1 MTSKNKPRPV
11 RSQPTLETKPARP
24 WTVEFD
30 DRARRELRKLDSSI
44 QTAILRYLRE
54 RIATAEDPRR
64 FGKPLRRNLAG
75 LWRYRVEDYRLIC
88 RIEDDRIVV
97 LVLQV
102 GHRSEIYEV

>member
-1 MTSKNKPRPV
+1 LTSKGDPKSV
-11 RSQPTLETKPARP
+11 KA

-30 DRARRELRKLDSSI
+30 DRARRELRKLDATP
-44 QTAILRYLRE
+44 QQAILRYLRE
-54 RIATAEDPRR
+54 RIAVAEDPRR

-88 RIEDDRIVV
+88 RIEDERVVV

-102 GHRSEIYEV
+102 GHRRDIYED

>member
-1 MTSKNKPRPV
+1 MISKSDP
-11 RSQPTLETKPARP
+11 PAA

-30 DRARRELRKLDSSI
+30 DRARRELRKLDAKVQ
-44 QTAILRYLRE
+44 QTILRYLRE
-54 RIATAEDPRR
+54 RIAVAEDPRR

-88 RIEDDRIVV
+88 RLEDERVVV

-102 GHRSEIYEV
+102 GHHRDVYED

>member
-1 MTSKNKPRPV
+1 LTSKSESKKARPEP
-11 RSQPTLETKPARP
+11 QTARP

-30 DRARRELRKLDSSI
+30 DRARRELRKLDSGV
-44 QTAILRYLRE
+44 QDAILRYLHE
-54 RIATAEDPRR
+54 RIAIMQDPRR

-88 RIEDDRIVV
+88 RIEDDRVVV

-102 GHRSEIYEV
+102 GHRRDVYED

>member
-1 MTSKNKPRPV
+1 MTSKDEPG
-11 RSQPTLETKPARP
+11 PAKA

-30 DRARRELRKLDSSI
+30 DRARRELRKLDAKI
-44 QTAILRYLRE
+44 QQTILRYLRE
-54 RIATAEDPRR
+54 RIAGADDPRR

-88 RIEDDRIVV
+88 RLEDERVIV

-102 GHRSEIYEV
+102 GHRRDVYED